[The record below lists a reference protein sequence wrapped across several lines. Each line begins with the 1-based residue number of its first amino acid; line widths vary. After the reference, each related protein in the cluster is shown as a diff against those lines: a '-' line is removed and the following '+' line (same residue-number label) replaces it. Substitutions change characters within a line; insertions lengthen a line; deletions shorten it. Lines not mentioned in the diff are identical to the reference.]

1 MKHLNPPTRLAL
13 ASLFELIVL
22 AVVTFLDINFHFQA
36 MVVYS
41 IMIVAT
47 IIAAYIFV
55 DLNG

>member
-1 MKHLNPPTRLAL
+1 VKHLNPPTRLAL